1 MAQNTNQ
8 LEDYTVFSSVSL
20 NGSGATLKA
29 LDIVAS
35 TFSATGT
42 NKFAVVSASTVS
54 GAVVT
59 TQSGTAVAP
68 SNAFLSEV
76 SLGLYR
82 SAASQI
88 AMSYGT
94 LTATGFVFTKLA
106 GSAFT
111 VASSA
116 TTRTFADGS
125 FEFSILS
132 LTSNGAQLAFR
143 SGATIWKFASTS
155 AG

>member
-1 MAQNTNQ
+1 MTVNTAQ

-29 LDIVAS
+29 NDIVAS

-54 GAVVT
+54 GTVVT
-59 TQSGTAVAP
+59 GQAGTAVAP
-68 SNAFLSEV
+68 GFAFLSEV
-76 SLGLYR
+76 SLGLYK
-82 SAASQI
+82 SATSQVKL
-88 AMSYGT
+88 SYGT
-94 LTATGFVFTKLA
+94 FNAPGLVFTTLG

-111 VASSA
+111 IASSA
-116 TTRTFADGS
+116 TTRTILDTQFYFAV
-125 FEFSILS
+125 
-132 LTSNGAQLAFR
+132 TSTTSAELGFR
-143 SGATIWKFASTS
+143 SGQTIYKFANLT